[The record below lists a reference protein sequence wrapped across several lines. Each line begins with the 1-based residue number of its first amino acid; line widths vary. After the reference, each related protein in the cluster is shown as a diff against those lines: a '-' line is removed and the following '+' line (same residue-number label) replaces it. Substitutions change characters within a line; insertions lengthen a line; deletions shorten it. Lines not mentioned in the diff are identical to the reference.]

1 MILTLEHIPESLK
14 RIVVRAD
21 ASPEGYAIV
30 VEDDGPGVPA
40 HVGDKVF
47 EPFVSSKER
56 GTGLGL
62 PLCLRVL
69 SFLGGSLELRNP
81 GEVGACFRVRLPL
94 LEAQAAVAVEPA
106 ATAEAM
112 A

>member
-1 MILTLEHIPESLK
+1 VRLVVTARSFGGQLELD
-14 RIVVRAD
+14 VQ
-21 ASPEGYAIV
+21 
-30 VEDDGPGVPA
+30 DDGPGVPS